1 MLDIAIIGAGPCGL
15 ATALRL
21 HQQGLRPRIYE
32 AVPELRPLGVG
43 IDVKVYGTRE
53 LDELGLLDGFREIS
67 VDADESIFFNN
78 HGQEIYAE
86 KCGVHMGY
94 EHEQRFVHRGTFQM
108 FLYREVL
115 ERLGEDAVVLG
126 VRTTGYTQDEDG
138 VTLQV
143 VHTDGTESE
152 VRADVVIAADGIN
165 SVVRRQMHPESADPK
180 YSGLTMWRGTTLM
193 EPFKTG
199 GTILHIGDPRVSSLI
214 VYPIE
219 NDFEG
224 TGLTLVNWV
233 AEATRGESTEDWNQR
248 GSVDEILP
256 YYDTCKIDFIDVQKM
271 LTDAREVFL
280 FPLIDHDP
288 LDSWVDGRV
297 VLVGDAAHAMYPRGG
312 NGACQAIVDTRVI
325 AEKLGSIGDPHEA
338 LLAFEAERLE
348 GVNRIVLANRGEGY
362 EVIRRMVAER
372 TDGRPFDDIEAVL
385 PLAEADE
392 IFSTYHQLV
401 GQRRTDSGGK
411 PMAGFRTSA
420 AESAR

>member
-21 HQQGLRPRIYE
+21 HQQGLRPRVYE

-180 YSGLTMWRGTTLM
+180 YSGLTMWRGTTVM

-233 AEATRGESTEDWNQR
+233 AEATRSESTEDWNQR
-248 GSVDEILP
+248 GSVEEILP
-256 YYDTCKIDFIDVQKM
+256 YYDTCEIDFIDVRKM

-325 AEKLGSIGDPHEA
+325 AEKLGNISDPHEA
-338 LLAFEAERLE
+338 LLAFESERLE

-372 TDGRPFDDIEAVL
+372 TDGRRFDDIEAVL

-392 IFSTYHQLV
+392 IFSAYHQLV
-401 GQRRTDSGGK
+401 GQRRTDAGGK

-420 AESAR
+420 PESA